1 MAGGTAA
8 RQKLFCIVP
17 PAVPAAAIIITV
29 FFFAAIG
36 AQPESVG
43 VCGGWCGWC
52 GRHIRQGHG
61 RGGGGSICCAA
72 GGRVPCLHHA
82 GMEETAYGV
91 GIRKRAG
98 CPLLFFLSYFRC
110 AALPITCRP
119 QGPLAEPAPWSKKYL
134 IVWRGS
140 SHACPVGAGNSRAV
154 SDKAARKRGSAREGG
169 DFAEPAQ
176 GRLSVG
182 KNLQKPLNSFFWG
195 CYGLFRGW
203 GGLFRALPSPLRYH
217 KRVFFTSF
225 VRVQKLKVFAGWTDR
240 IWSRIAV
247 RTQKSPRSRGLS
259 EIVDMDLSSINFP
272 GRKEKFDV
280 LLPGKGRLF
289 KC

>member
-1 MAGGTAA
+1 M
-8 RQKLFCIVP
+8 P
-17 PAVPAAAIIITV
+17 PAGP
-29 FFFAAIG
+29 IG
-36 AQPESVG
+36 G
-43 VCGGWCGWC
+43 
-52 GRHIRQGHG
+52 
-61 RGGGGSICCAA
+61 
-72 GGRVPCLHHA
+72 
-82 GMEETAYGV
+82 
-91 GIRKRAG
+91 
-98 CPLLFFLSYFRC
+98 
-110 AALPITCRP
+110 
-119 QGPLAEPAPWSKKYL
+119 
-134 IVWRGS
+134 
-140 SHACPVGAGNSRAV
+140 ACPVVKKISHCVAGKLPCMPSWGGKLTGRWQNS
-154 SDKAARKRGSAREGG
+154 KKRGSVGG

-182 KNLQKPLNSFFWG
+182 KNLQKLLNSFFWG
-195 CYGLFRGW
+195 CYGLFRGRD
-203 GGLFRALPSPLRYH
+203 GLFRALPSPLRYH
-217 KRVFFTSF
+217 KRVFFASF